1 VLEGLRGEERF
12 AELCRKEG
20 LNLNVYYRWSKDFLK
35 ANKKRLSEDNVREAT
50 SNEVNHKPHLLSD
63 NGPCYISGDLAD
75 YLEENGMTH
84 TRDRPYQPQAQG
96 KIERW
101 HRSMKNQIL
110 LSHYYFPSELEEQL
124 QRFVSYY
131 NHEGYHASLDN
142 VTPADVF
149 YGRGE
154 EILSQR

>member
-1 VLEGLRGEERF
+1 MLEGLRGKERF

-20 LNLNVYYRWSKDFLK
+20 LNLNVYCHWSKDFLE
-35 ANKKRLSEDNVREAT
+35 AGKKRLSEDNVREAT
-50 SNEVNHKPHLLSD
+50 SNEVNHKPRLLSD
-63 NGPCYISGDLAD
+63 NGPCYISDDLAD

-84 TRDRPYQPQAQG
+84 TRDCPYQPQTQG

-101 HRSMKNQIL
+101 QSSMKNQIL

-131 NHEGYHASLDN
+131 NHERYHESLDN

-154 EILSQR
+154 

>member
-101 HRSMKNQIL
+101 HRSIKSDSL
-110 LSHYYFPSELEEQL
+110 LSK
-124 QRFVSYY
+124 RF
-131 NHEGYHASLDN
+131 
-142 VTPADVF
+142 
-149 YGRGE
+149 
-154 EILSQR
+154 